1 MSSRS
6 SRQYSTRYRMTRGEG
21 RKTQKRG
28 AFGTAH
34 KLPSGRYR
42 AMYFGPDGRRYKAP
56 KTFLT
61 EKDARG
67 WLSLRQAEIIR
78 KAWVPPEAD
87 QTPAPKLTLATYAN
101 RWIEHRDLKQR
112 TREHYRA

>member
-1 MSSRS
+1 MV
-6 SRQYSTRYRMTRGEG
+6 RGQG
-21 RKTQKRG
+21 RKAQKRG

-42 AMYFGPDGRRYKAP
+42 AMYRGPDGRRYSRT

-67 WLSLRQAEIIR
+67 WLSLRQSEIIR
-78 KAWVPPEAD
+78 KAWMPPEAD
-87 QTPAPKLTLATYAN
+87 ESQRPSSLSKAYSEDMDGRSAT
-101 RWIEHRDLKQR
+101 
-112 TREHYRA
+112 